1 MIFIAKQAISLQV
14 SSSRD
19 LYSQWFETQEWQMSV
34 SSKIKH
40 KINYIFVPTNAPY
53 SYRPKSKPPILLEFN
68 SNRTFTTFIDAI
80 RLVPS
85 ICIRSYCCLCCII
98 LIYWRGKWLRD
109 QPWMGKK
116 GAAVAEVLH
125 MLLMVVYL
133 QPGGLSHA
141 LLLRN
146 ESGGGGGSP
155 DGFHFSLLLLAL
167 HSELRAHNLD
177 NYLQTAI
184 VSSPCLWGIS

>member
-1 MIFIAKQAISLQV
+1 
-14 SSSRD
+14 
-19 LYSQWFETQEWQMSV
+19 
-34 SSKIKH
+34 
-40 KINYIFVPTNAPY
+40 
-53 SYRPKSKPPILLEFN
+53 
-68 SNRTFTTFIDAI
+68 
-80 RLVPS
+80 
-85 ICIRSYCCLCCII
+85 
-98 LIYWRGKWLRD
+98 
-109 QPWMGKK
+109 MGKK